1 MKKFLS
7 TILAVVMVL
16 SSMAMVVSADDS
28 LADGIYVGTTKYD
41 SIAAAQTA
49 AVASNNEIIISG
61 TVEFGYRQAIS
72 ADGIHLRGI
81 NDAKIIPS
89 ASYASGSATNIK
101 GLLNIQ
107 ADNVKVT
114 DITFD
119 GSVYGDTI
127 SQTTDFIVLRINEGT
142 GIELDGVTVEGSPKT
157 LMSIGTSTTSADVT
171 ATNFY
176 AFGEYK
182 TIVDSATYADID
194 VVDGSFTMT
203 SGVVN
208 GFICEDTMNTFNVSA
223 AGHYTFTYTPVLIT
237 EERVCTTPKHIADTY
252 LNSNPSN
259 TIKRKYMSALAENDS
274 TTTDMLNYV
283 AANIST
289 MSDVANDLV
298 DVIEDMEGL
307 SFISS
312 ANKTRLAAYKTIL
325 ETALETIAE

>member
-16 SSMAMVVSADDS
+16 SSMAIVVSAEDA
-28 LADGIYVGTTKYD
+28 LADGIYVGTTMYD

-119 GSVYGDTI
+119 GSVYGSTI
-127 SQTTDFIVLRINEGT
+127 SSSTDFIVLRINSGND
-142 GIELDGVTVEGSPKT
+142 IILDGVTVKGSPKT
-157 LMSIGTSTTSADVT
+157 LVSVGLEDGTAANVT
-171 ATNFY
+171 ASNFY
-176 AFGEYK
+176 AEGMTK
-182 TIVDSATYADID
+182 TISTSATYADLN
-194 VVDGSFTMT
+194 VENGSFVVT
-203 SGVVN
+203 SGTVDAFAKADN
-208 GFICEDTMNTFNVSA
+208 GTLTIVP
-223 AGHYTFTYTPVLIT
+223 AGHYSFTYGSDVIK
-237 EERVCTTPKHIADTY
+237 TTAKHIADSYNNSSINWMNVIGYLEALTDNDPVTTQMMTDVYNCTY
-252 LNSNPSN
+252 TSSAVKADMLTMINDMLSKTFLNS
-259 TIKRKYMSALAENDS
+259 
-274 TTTDMLNYV
+274 
-283 AANIST
+283 
-289 MSDVANDLV
+289 
-298 DVIEDMEGL
+298 
-307 SFISS
+307 
-312 ANKTRLAAYKTIL
+312 YKTNLNNYKSIL
-325 ETALETIAE
+325 ENGPANN